1 MLSKSKENGTFIIQ
15 LATFWYAVAC
25 ERSFQANCNL
35 LGLHE
40 QFSGR
45 PICNGNVFR
54 HVLIK
59 NEFVNSLRIGMAIGF
74 LQY

>member
-1 MLSKSKENGTFIIQ
+1 MLCKSKENGTFIIQ
-15 LATFWYAVAC
+15 LARLWYAVAF

-45 PICNGNVFR
+45 SECNGNVFR
-54 HVLIK
+54 PVLIK
-59 NEFVNSLRIGMAIGF
+59 MNS
-74 LQY
+74 